1 MKVNKKTDFVLI
13 DSRAVD
19 KKHRI
24 NLGSKIFTM
33 YAKVSTPD
41 EFDIFIN
48 SKGEIL
54 LKPKIRIPAHEKWL
68 IDNPKR
74 LKLFQ
79 KGIQD
84 VIKGKVKEVKDLD
97 GFLESL

>member
-24 NLGSKIFTM
+24 NLGAKIFGM
-33 YAKVSTPD
+33 
-41 EFDIFIN
+41 
-48 SKGEIL
+48 
-54 LKPKIRIPAHEKWL
+54 RIPAHEKWL

-97 GFLESL
+97 EFLESL